1 MTPSSVG
8 QQLAQA
14 RAALRVSV
22 KDIAQATK
30 IQPWVLEALETD
42 RLHTAMSPIYV
53 KSFLATY
60 AKFLRLD
67 PGPLTKQLFPDPPT
81 EPAPHSV
88 ASAES
93 ATPAA
98 VSLEALPW
106 PSFRLVGVLA
116 VALVG
121 VVVLVKTHPF
131 RRLATHLPRQEAS
144 VSMAPQLPKPAE
156 LDPTMTVQPT
166 LPLELAV
173 VARRPTWISVKAD
186 GKLVTQQQLAAG
198 AQERWSARHRFE
210 VIVSKPSQIDLLLNG
225 QPISPLLMA
234 HQGRL
239 VITHNRITA
248 LTEPSPPQPRPSSAP
263 ASGQSKKTAKAAA
276 SRR

>member
-1 MTPSSVG
+1 MSPSSVG
-8 QQLAQA
+8 QQLAHA
-14 RAALRVSV
+14 RVALRVNV
-22 KDIAQATK
+22 KDVAQATK

-53 KSFLATY
+53 KSFLVTY
-60 AKFLRLD
+60 ARFLRLD
-67 PGPLTKQLFPDPPT
+67 PGPLTRQLFPDPPT
-81 EPAPHSV
+81 EPTPQSV
-88 ASAES
+88 VATES

-121 VVVLVKTHPF
+121 VVVLVKAHPF
-131 RRLATHLPRQEAS
+131 RRLAAHLPRQEAS
-144 VSMAPQLPKPAE
+144 VSLAPQLPKPA
-156 LDPTMTVQPT
+156 DIDTTMAVQPT
-166 LPLELAV
+166 LPLELSI

-198 AQERWSARHRFE
+198 AQERWNARHRFE

-225 QPISPLLMA
+225 QPISPFLMA

-248 LTEPSPPQPRPSSAP
+248 LTEPSPQPRPSSAP
-263 ASGQSKKTAKAAA
+263 ASGQSKKTAKTAG

>member
-1 MTPSSVG
+1 MSPSSVG

-22 KDIAQATK
+22 KDVAQATK
-30 IQPWVLEALETD
+30 IQPWVLEALEAD

-60 AKFLRLD
+60 ARFLRLD
-67 PGPLTKQLFPDPPT
+67 PGSLTRQLFPDPPT
-81 EPAPHSV
+81 EPAPQAV
-88 ASAES
+88 ASTES
-93 ATPAA
+93 EAPAVA
-98 VSLEALPW
+98 SLEAFSW
-106 PSFRLVGVLA
+106 PSLRLVGVLA

-121 VVVLVKTHPF
+121 VVVLVKAHPF

-144 VSMAPQLPKPAE
+144 ISMAPQLPKPAE
-156 LDPTMTVQPT
+156 IDTTMAVQPT

-173 VARRPTWISVKAD
+173 VARRATWISVKAD

-210 VIVSKPSQIDLLLNG
+210 VIVSKPSQIDILLNG

-248 LTEPSPPQPRPSSAP
+248 LTEPSPQPRPSRAP
-263 ASGQSKKTAKAAA
+263 ASGPSKKTAKAAA